1 MSALLDAVSAA
12 REARDAAQ
20 AHYRE
25 VVRKARE
32 HHSLSELARA
42 AGITR
47 SGVQHLLR
55 SDSSRDE
62 KT

>member
-1 MSALLDAVSAA
+1 MSALLDAITQA

-55 SDSSRDE
+55 KDG
-62 KT
+62 KQ